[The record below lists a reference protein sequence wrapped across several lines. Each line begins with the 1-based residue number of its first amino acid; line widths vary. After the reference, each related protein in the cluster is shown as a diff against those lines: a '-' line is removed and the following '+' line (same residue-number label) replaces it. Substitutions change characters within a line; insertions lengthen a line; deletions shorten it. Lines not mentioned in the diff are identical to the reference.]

1 MNRLLHTE
9 LVRNLADE
17 IITQTVMMKQYA
29 YEIKGKESFRDSDD
43 PEMNKCFEPGELD
56 WYEKKYANACR
67 KIQQHMYDI
76 KALLDQL
83 PDAFGSDGE
92 ADKMRSGGI
101 VTT

>member
-43 PEMNKCFEPGELD
+43 PEMNVCFEPGELD

-67 KIQQHMYDI
+67 KIQQHMDDI
-76 KALLDQL
+76 KALLVRL
-83 PDAFGSDGE
+83 PDAFGSDGA
-92 ADKMRSGGI
+92 ADKLRSG
-101 VTT
+101 VL